1 MILENALAIEKE
13 LQQQLNAIQLFIKMY
28 QKTPSVAVVSNTET
42 PERKEEIITAVKNY
56 FRNNNN
62 KFAKVNDIVKTL
74 DAYLIPAVNPA
85 VTIGAFIRGSQQ
97 FEYNVSDRRWRMKDG
112 AQYDLPM

>member
-13 LQQQLNAIQLFIKMY
+13 LQRQLNAIQLFIKMY

-42 PERKEEIITAVKNY
+42 PERKEEIIAAVKNY
-56 FRNNNN
+56 FKNNNN
-62 KFAKVNDIVKTL
+62 KYAKVNDIVKTL
-74 DAYLIPAVNPA
+74 DANILPAVNPA

-97 FEYNVSDRRWRMKDG
+97 FEYNASDRKWKMKDD
-112 AQYDLPM
+112 AQCDLSM